1 MTSRP
6 NQSTQSTQSNQ
17 SRDSARLDATLK
29 SAVAVGLLPDTARV
43 AAQEER
49 PWPVVLLT
57 ALGAWLAALPLV
69 GVVGLLFGSVLGKQ
83 MGPYLIGVATL
94 VGAVVVLRSH
104 GVRLFVEQLA
114 VVGLL
119 VGMAVLG
126 MGLFNDLGTPLGA
139 AVSLMVVLGLAFALH
154 QPWLRVLL
162 GAAAALLLSLAL
174 NITGGGGAASSYFTP
189 FRLWL
194 DWHIALALWAL
205 AVWVQHTGLT
215 FDGRARAAAALE
227 SLGTGWL
234 LALLYGLAV
243 WAGMSFLVGASL
255 GGGLVGG
262 VAAELVGGSP
272 NPWQSTL
279 PQFVSATLALVA
291 AWWAARQWLLLK
303 QAWLAGV
310 AAVMVALAWFM
321 PSLGAVLVIL
331 AFCATSGRARVASVA
346 ALAAVWIVGAFYYQL
361 AWQLSTK
368 AVVLVAAGA
377 VLGGLAWIA
386 WRAAGQQPEVGKAD
400 NAVEKIK
407 PAQVTRQWAGAGIA
421 LTALAVLSVANV
433 GIWQKEN
440 LIAHGQALF
449 VVLAPADPRSLMQGD
464 FMRLNF
470 SMPGDVGAMS
480 DEIVSAARPRVVARR
495 DERGVATVLRL
506 HAGAPLAADE
516 LLIEL
521 APKDGRW
528 ILVSDAWFFKE
539 GEASRWEKAKYGE
552 FRVEPSGRALLVGL
566 RGAKLEA
573 L

>member
-1 MTSRP
+1 MTSQP
-6 NQSTQSTQSNQ
+6 NPLTESTQST
-17 SRDSARLDATLK
+17 DAARLDAALK
-29 SAVAVGLLPDTARV
+29 SAVAQGLLPDTAGV
-43 AAQEER
+43 AAREER

-69 GVVGLLFGSVLGKQ
+69 GVVGLLFSGVLGEQ
-83 MGPYLIGVATL
+83 IGPYLIGVATL
-94 VGAVVVLRSH
+94 VGAVVALRSH
-104 GVRLFVEQLA
+104 GLRLFVEQLA

-126 MGLFNDLGTPLGA
+126 VGLFRDLGTQFGA
-139 AVSLMVVLGLAFALH
+139 AVSLIVVLGLAFALH
-154 QPWLRVLL
+154 QPWLRVVL
-162 GAAAALLLSLAL
+162 GASAALLLWLAL
-174 NITGGGGAASSYFTP
+174 DITGSARAESSHL
-189 FRLWL
+189 RLWL
-194 DWHIALALWAL
+194 DWHIVLALWAL
-205 AVWVQHTGLT
+205 ALWIQHAGLT
-215 FDGRARAAAALE
+215 FDGRARYAAALE

-234 LALLYGLAV
+234 LALLYGLAM

-255 GGGLVGG
+255 GGGIVGG
-262 VAAELVGGSP
+262 VAAELVGGAPKS
-272 NPWQSTL
+272 WQSTL
-279 PQFVSATLALVA
+279 PQFASAALTLVA
-291 AWWAARQWLLLK
+291 AWWATRQWPLLK

-310 AAVMVALAWFM
+310 AVVIVALAWFM

-331 AFCATSGRARVASVA
+331 AFCATTGRTRVASVA

-361 AWQLSTK
+361 AWPLSTK

-386 WRAAGQQPEVGKAD
+386 WRAAGDKSAVGTAV
-400 NAVEKIK
+400 NAGEKIK
-407 PAQVTRQWAGAGIA
+407 PVQVTPVTPRWASAGIA
-421 LTALAVLSVANV
+421 FTALAVLAVANI

-440 LIAHGQALF
+440 LIAHGQPVF
-449 VVLAPADPRSLMQGD
+449 VELAPADPRSLMQGD

-470 SMPGDVGAMS
+470 SLPGDVGAMS
-480 DEIVSAARPRVVARR
+480 DEIVSAARPHVVARR
-495 DERGVATVLRL
+495 DERGIATVLRL
-506 HAGAPLAADE
+506 HTDAPLAANE